1 MSILSP
7 DGSSFNTVPS
17 RTSGNLFAIYVTPM
31 LTVPDLVVI
40 EKAKAV
46 SVTDTVPAL
55 PNMFKVFTI
64 GIEGAVLNQEVPLNV
79 HDFVPTV

>member
-1 MSILSP
+1 
-7 DGSSFNTVPS
+7 
-17 RTSGNLFAIYVTPM
+17 M

-55 PNMFKVFTI
+55 PNMFKVFTT